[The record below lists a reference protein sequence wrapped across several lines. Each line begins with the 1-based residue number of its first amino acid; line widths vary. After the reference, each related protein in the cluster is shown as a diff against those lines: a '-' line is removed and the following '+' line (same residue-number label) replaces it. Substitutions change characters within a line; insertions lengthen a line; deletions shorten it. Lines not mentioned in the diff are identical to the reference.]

1 MLFVTL
7 RNLLPLF
14 CVLLTETRFEK
25 GNQMTQGPNK
35 PDITTR
41 EGFTAAAAP
50 LERLL
55 LTVSYGVVRSWDLAA
70 DAVQSAL
77 LKGWRS
83 RYSVKDPQ
91 SFKAW
96 LVKIAVNESKNLI
109 RRGFAVEL
117 SDTLADQPRDRD
129 LQMDVRQAVY
139 ALPEKYRLPVM
150 LFYFEGM
157 PVADIAKALDL
168 KEGTVISQLHRGRER
183 LREELKDYGI

>member
-1 MLFVTL
+1 
-7 RNLLPLF
+7 
-14 CVLLTETRFEK
+14 
-25 GNQMTQGPNK
+25 MTQGPKK

-109 RRGFAVEL
+109 RRGFDKGLRLLDAALDAVE
-117 SDTLADQPRDRD
+117 
-129 LQMDVRQAVY
+129 
-139 ALPEKYRLPVM
+139 
-150 LFYFEGM
+150 
-157 PVADIAKALDL
+157 
-168 KEGTVISQLHRGRER
+168 
-183 LREELKDYGI
+183 

>member
-1 MLFVTL
+1 
-7 RNLLPLF
+7 
-14 CVLLTETRFEK
+14 
-25 GNQMTQGPNK
+25 MTQGPNK

-117 SDTLADQPRDRD
+117 PETLAEAPRDRD

-157 PVADIAKALDL
+157 AVADIAKALDL
-168 KEGTVISQLHRGRER
+168 PQGTVISQLHRGRER

>member
-1 MLFVTL
+1 
-7 RNLLPLF
+7 
-14 CVLLTETRFEK
+14 
-25 GNQMTQGPNK
+25 MTQGPNK

-96 LVKIAVNESKNLI
+96 LVKIAVNESKNLL
-109 RRGFAVEL
+109 RRGYGAEL
-117 SDTLADQPRDRD
+117 PEDVADVPRDRE
-129 LQMDVRQAVY
+129 LSIDVQRAVY
-139 ALPEKYRLPVM
+139 ALPEKYRLPVL
-150 LFYFEGM
+150 LFYFEDM
-157 PVADIAKALDL
+157 AVTDIARALDMP
-168 KEGTVISQLHRGRER
+168 EGTVISHLHRGRAR